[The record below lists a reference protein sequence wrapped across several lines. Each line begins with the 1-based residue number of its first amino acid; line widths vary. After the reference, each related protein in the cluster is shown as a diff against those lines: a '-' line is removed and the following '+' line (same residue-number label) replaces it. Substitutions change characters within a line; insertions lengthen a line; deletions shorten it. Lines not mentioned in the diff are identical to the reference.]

1 MLPAQ
6 SPLRLLLACLLSEY
20 YCPRILLFGLFAQ
33 ASKAKVMNRKQFTE
47 VMAELPK
54 YLRPWP
60 AWAVIWRHRMALEQ
74 RALPVVCV
82 GLIVL
87 LLGVPYLLINLT
99 MDAIGWSAFDPAIS
113 LDEKIPFIAW
123 MIIPYSTL
131 YLYYPLGAILAPRND
146 TGRREMMVL
155 YQTILL
161 VSWIIFLF
169 FIFLPTEI
177 HIREQIPSSTR
188 TGEGVWGWAY
198 GGMLHNTD
206 KPWNAWPSLHIIQ
219 SLLIVLTVDFWWRK
233 KLLLNPGF
241 RNTRSIARTVMWAG
255 WILLSVSIL
264 TTKQHFVWDLATGIV
279 VALITW
285 KLVLKPSLTWA
296 ESEAGKS
303 HTDAWG

>member
-1 MLPAQ
+1 
-6 SPLRLLLACLLSEY
+6 
-20 YCPRILLFGLFAQ
+20 
-33 ASKAKVMNRKQFTE
+33 
-47 VMAELPK
+47 MAELPK

-60 AWAVIWRHRMALEQ
+60 AWSVIWRHRMALEQ

-99 MDAIGWSAFDPAIS
+99 MDSIGWSAFDPAIS
-113 LDEKIPFIAW
+113 LDEKIPFISW

-188 TGEGVWGWAY
+188 TGEGAWGWAY
-198 GGMLHNTD
+198 GVMLHNAD

-233 KLLLNPGF
+233 KLQREPGF
-241 RNTRSIARTVMWAG
+241 KNIRHLARTVMWAG
-255 WILLSVSIL
+255 WLLLSASVL

-285 KLVLKPSLTWA
+285 KLVLKPALAWA

-303 HTDAWG
+303 HTEAWGDS